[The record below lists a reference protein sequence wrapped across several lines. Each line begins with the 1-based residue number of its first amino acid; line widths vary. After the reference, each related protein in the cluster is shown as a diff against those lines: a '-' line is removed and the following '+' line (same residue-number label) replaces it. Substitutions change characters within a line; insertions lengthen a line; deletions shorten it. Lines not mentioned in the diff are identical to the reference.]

1 MADKTQD
8 EKDMERMALCRAL
21 SEAILGFAAFATKQA
36 GGDPV
41 EMMVALSTAL
51 IEANNQYAKDGQV
64 EESFDTLIE
73 GMITM
78 HRHMMDATDE
88 EVAMAEAMEEA
99 FHAKVRG
106 AVQ

>member
-41 EMMVALSTAL
+41 EMMVALSTA
-51 IEANNQYAKDGQV
+51 
-64 EESFDTLIE
+64 
-73 GMITM
+73 
-78 HRHMMDATDE
+78 
-88 EVAMAEAMEEA
+88 
-99 FHAKVRG
+99 
-106 AVQ
+106 

>member
-8 EKDMERMALCRAL
+8 EKDMERMAMCRAL

-41 EMMVALSTAL
+41 EMMVSLSIAL
-51 IEANNQYAKDGQV
+51 IEANNQYAKDGKE
-64 EESFDTLIE
+64 EESFDTMIE
-73 GMITM
+73 GLIAM

-88 EVAMAEAMEEA
+88 EIAMAEAMEEA
-99 FHAKVRG
+99 FQAKMKGV
-106 AVQ
+106 VQ